1 MNRTHLVLVSLVGIV
16 LVASAVHWY
25 KSNSTDLLH
34 RSRSDQGDPFSPPE
48 YVKRLL
54 DWAKRYQAVHPED
67 ITHIQDADTLKS
79 FFICLKKVP
88 TCRSAKLLA
97 HLYFSIYVERDGKA
111 LREFVSLM
119 KEHYP
124 DSYQWDNAFHWKHAE
139 QLLWN
144 TYDTLPS
151 NDTKKED
158 HSSKSLQTDK
168 KTSINK
174 SSTSNKLIKNFK
186 AVVSK
191 SKSKFKKE
199 I

>member
-1 MNRTHLVLVSLVGIV
+1 MNRTHLVLVSLVGII
-16 LVASAVHWY
+16 LVASVVYWYKY
-25 KSNSTDLLH
+25 KSNLI
-34 RSRSDQGDPFSPPE
+34 DPSSPPE
-48 YVKRLL
+48 YVKRLI
-54 DWAKRYQAVHPED
+54 DWAKQYHAVQPED

-79 FFICLKKVP
+79 FFISLKNVP

-139 QLLWN
+139 QLLWD

-151 NDTKKED
+151 NDSKKED
-158 HSSKSLQTDK
+158 HKSKDSK
-168 KTSINK
+168 KTPSNK

-191 SKSKFKKE
+191 SKSKKE

>member
-1 MNRTHLVLVSLVGIV
+1 MTFYFQMNRTHLVLVTLVGIV
-16 LVASAVHWY
+16 LVASLVHWY
-25 KSNSTDLLH
+25 KYKTSSTDP
-34 RSRSDQGDPFSPPE
+34 SSPPD
-48 YVKRLL
+48 YVPRLV
-54 DWAKRYQAVHPED
+54 DWAKKYHAVQSED
-67 ITHIQDADTLKS
+67 INHIHDATSMKS
-79 FFICLKKVP
+79 FFISLKKVP

-139 QLLWN
+139 RLLWD
-144 TYDTLPS
+144 TYNTLPS
-151 NDTKKED
+151 SNSDKED
-158 HSSKSLQTDK
+158 HQGVAKPSKK
-168 KTSINK
+168 
-174 SSTSNKLIKNFK
+174 TSNKLIKNFK

-191 SKSKFKKE
+191 SKLKKE

>member
-1 MNRTHLVLVSLVGIV
+1 MNRTHVILVSLVGIV
-16 LVASAVHWY
+16 LVASLVHWY
-25 KSNSTDLLH
+25 KYKRTSI
-34 RSRSDQGDPFSPPE
+34 DPSSPPD
-48 YVKRLL
+48 YVPRLI
-54 DWAKRYQAVHPED
+54 DWAKKYHAVQPED
-67 ITHIQDADTLKS
+67 ITHIQDSTSIKS
-79 FFICLKKVP
+79 FFISLKKVP

-97 HLYFSIYVERDGKA
+97 HLYFSIYVERDSKA

-139 QLLWN
+139 QLLWD

-151 NDTKKED
+151 NDSNKIVNRSKGHKGPTT
-158 HSSKSLQTDK
+158 SSKK
-168 KTSINK
+168 
-174 SSTSNKLIKNFK
+174 TSNKLIKNFK

-191 SKSKFKKE
+191 SKSKKE

>member
-1 MNRTHLVLVSLVGIV
+1 MNRTHLILGSLVGIV

-25 KSNSTDLLH
+25 KYKRTSI
-34 RSRSDQGDPFSPPE
+34 DPSSPPE
-48 YVKRLL
+48 YVKRLI
-54 DWAKRYQAVHPED
+54 DWTKKYQSVEPED
-67 ITHIQDADTLKS
+67 ITHIQDADTIKS
-79 FFICLKKVP
+79 FFISLKKVP

-97 HLYFSIYVERDGKA
+97 HLYFSIYVERDSKA

-139 QLLWN
+139 QLLWD

-151 NDTKKED
+151 NDLKED
-158 HSSKSLQTDK
+158 KHNSEGNTKTKGK
-168 KTSINK
+168 KISNLPPK
-174 SSTSNKLIKNFK
+174 SNKMIKNFK

-191 SKSKFKKE
+191 SKSKKE
-199 I
+199 V

>member
-25 KSNSTDLLH
+25 KYKSNSTDP
-34 RSRSDQGDPFSPPE
+34 SSPPD
-48 YVKRLL
+48 YVKRLI
-54 DWAKRYQAVHPED
+54 DWVKRYHPVQPED
-67 ITHIQDADTLKS
+67 ISHIQDADTLKS
-79 FFICLKKVP
+79 FFISLKKVP
-88 TCRSAKLLA
+88 NCRSAKLLA

-139 QLLWN
+139 QLLWD

-151 NDTKKED
+151 NDSKKED
-158 HSSKSLQTDK
+158 YRSEDK
-168 KTSINK
+168 IKTSTNK

-191 SKSKFKKE
+191 SKSKKE